1 MAALDILLSA
11 SKQWGLDRQTAQ
23 NKTISFPLAFS
34 TVYAIIG
41 NNILY
46 NSDTDWAAKIPSYS
60 VTNFNYV
67 AYYNA
72 PTAWMA
78 LGS

>member
-1 MAALDILLSA
+1 MLLA
-11 SKQWGLDRQTAQ
+11 VIKQWGLDRQTAQ
-23 NKTISFPLAFS
+23 SKTISFPLAFNI
-34 TVYAIIG
+34 VYSIVG

-60 VTNFNYV
+60 TKNFNYV
-67 AYYNA
+67 AYNNA